1 LTELAPG
8 RGSVLKPV
16 TESVSFD
23 KTYAPQEVAD
33 VAAAIAAAGDWLR
46 ETQKVKLVAVGH
58 RGRRELA
65 AKTDEGPL

>member
-1 LTELAPG
+1 LSSKLPATRNVSSKANLTELAPG

-33 VAAAIAAAGDWLR
+33 VAAAIAAAG
-46 ETQKVKLVAVGH
+46 
-58 RGRRELA
+58 
-65 AKTDEGPL
+65 